1 MNRSQ
6 LVALTFLMVF
16 GVTTVLD
23 PTNVS
28 PLFGSI
34 AQAQPAAARATAET
48 PTHAATR
55 LADHRIEV
63 REVAFAGTSV
73 KSGRAT
79 GLVDAPIAVVQRIVQ
94 DYAKYSEFLPNFRTS
109 RVLSQRGGQAVV
121 YLEASVLHNTAT
133 LWTQM
138 RMRPRPPITNADG
151 TTTQVVEATMLSGNV
166 ERMAA
171 RWELTSVDQG
181 TRTLVSFQFLVE
193 PELPFPSSVM
203 TGQNVAAARRTLG
216 RLRTRLTEPRFAVA
230 TR

>member
-6 LVALTFLMVF
+6 LVALAFLTVF
-16 GVTTVLD
+16 GVTTVPELLGA
-23 PTNVS
+23 S
-28 PLFGSI
+28 PLRSI
-34 AQAQPAAARATAET
+34 AQAQPAAAAPET

-63 REVAFAGTSV
+63 REVAFAGTNV

-79 GLVDAPIAVVQRIVQ
+79 GLVDAPIAVVQRIVG
-94 DYAKYSEFLPNFRTS
+94 DYAKYSEFLPNFRAS

-138 RMRPRPPITNADG
+138 RMRPRPAVVNADG
-151 TTTQVVEATMLSGNV
+151 TTTQIVEATMLSGNV

-181 TRTLVSFQFLVE
+181 TRTLVAFQFLVE
-193 PELPFPSSVM
+193 PELPLPASVM

-216 RLRTRLTEPRFAVA
+216 RLRARLTEPRFAVA